1 MNSLEWTIQFVDH
14 MSGPG
19 RNAAAAFD
27 RLTDAQL
34 DSLAAA
40 KRLEQMQQRTGSALR
55 EAAAGT
61 RRLTA
66 EDIELASAT
75 RKASR
80 EFELHGGAMST
91 AQRMSQ
97 TSMTGSL
104 LQASFWQGLARG
116 ILNASTTIV
125 SSVFRIAEGAGQA
138 VLSLGQSAF
147 AAATWGED
155 TKSSLEVLGGSIGTG
170 EAEFARLRETTVSL
184 GLSVRDSIDAYKG
197 LRAQKFGAQEAETMI
212 KLGADLQT
220 VVGSSDEA
228 ISNFYR
234 ATAQIK
240 AKGKLSAEEMMQIAE
255 GVGIGQ
261 GAIFEQ
267 LSKALGKSTD
277 EIRKMQ
283 EGGKISADV
292 GIAAIQAAALEMV
305 GASEAGQATAREVG
319 TTLRGMMRLAKSG
332 SEDWILSMGERL
344 LPTFNKLATRAGE
357 AFAELQKSGKIEAA
371 TDAIGGSFEA
381 LLGGVESAIP
391 DIQSL
396 LGNMLDWVASGRLED
411 MATSVGEAFA
421 SVASSL
427 EKAWP
432 RIEMLLDSGADG
444 VTGSLTDMAAGFD
457 GFLDKILD
465 IAEFVDEHWTALKWT
480 FVGVSG
486 AVVAAIGAIGVAA
499 TVNAVKTVAET
510 AKMVAGFLN
519 VGKAAAAAKAA
530 RAAFAAAETAASA
543 GGTAATTATTAAST
557 AATGVAGAGAG
568 AAGTGAV
575 AGGGTLAA
583 FGGAAGAASIGA
595 AIAGLAAAG
604 WQAYELWAEN
614 QDFDLFDVEMI
625 LDKLRADAG
634 SIVDGVIGAVGQ
646 PVWDAGVEVV
656 NFLTGGLAS
665 GAATLIENAG
675 SMAMGLLDTLQSTVS
690 GAQENLTATCS
701 SIGAGM
707 ANAMTGGLWSAA
719 GSLISSAASLGQQ
732 AIQSLKNAIGW
743 HSPPAAFVELGEGSA
758 RAYLD
763 SLRGGIPQTLDMSLT
778 GGIQPA
784 NDLGMPSAQAAAG
797 QAILGGTAVSAQAA
811 EPSSQGI
818 LGALASI
825 PGIEGSLAATRA
837 VVDAGRDLLGAIGLG
852 SQAATGV
859 VPSAANDNWQ
869 SPAQPLPMAVGA
881 EGLSRVGIDQ
891 PQVGPLARQ
900 ASVYGGGN
908 QQVFQV
914 SISVNVEGNATKE
927 DADALAESIKGRLMP
942 SVRAEIQ
949 KTLTN
954 AGASAR

>member
-1 MNSLEWTIQFVDH
+1 MNSLEWTLQFVDR

-19 RNAAAAFD
+19 RNAAAAFEH
-27 RLTDAQL
+27 LTDAQL
-34 DSLAAA
+34 DSMAAA
-40 KRLEQMQQRTGSALR
+40 KRLESMQQRTGAALR

-61 RRLTA
+61 RKLTA

-75 RKASR
+75 RRASR
-80 EFELHGGAMST
+80 EFEANGGALSA
-91 AQRMSQ
+91 AQRASQ

-116 ILNASTTIV
+116 IFNASRAIV
-125 SSVFRIAEGAGQA
+125 SSVIGIAETAGQA
-138 VLSLGQSAF
+138 VFSLGQSAF

-228 ISNFYR
+228 IANFYR

-305 GASEAGQATAREVG
+305 GASDAGQATAREVG

-344 LPTFNKLATRAGE
+344 LPTFNRLATKAGE
-357 AFAELQKSGKIEAA
+357 AFGELQKSGKIDAA
-371 TDAIGGSFEA
+371 TNAIGASFEA

-391 DIQSL
+391 DIQTL

-432 RIEMLLDSGADG
+432 RIEQLLDSGAEG

-465 IAEFVDEHWTALKWT
+465 VAEFVDEHWTAVKWT
-480 FVGVSG
+480 FVGASG
-486 AVVAAIGAIGVAA
+486 VIVTAIGAIGVAA
-499 TVNAVKTVAET
+499 TANAVTTVVQT
-510 AKMVAGFLN
+510 GKMIAGFLN
-519 VGKAAAAAKAA
+519 VGKAATAAKSA

-543 GGTAATTATTAAST
+543 GGAATTAAST
-557 AATGVAGAGAG
+557 AATGAAGAGAG
-568 AAGTGAV
+568 AAGAGA
-575 AGGGTLAA
+575 AGAATGGGTLAA
-583 FGGAAGAASIGA
+583 FGGVAGAASIGA

-646 PVWDAGVEVV
+646 PVWDAGAEVV

-665 GAATLIENAG
+665 GAMTLLESAG
-675 SMAMGLLDTLQSTVS
+675 SLATGVLDSLQATFAGGQETLS
-690 GAQENLTATCS
+690 ATCS
-701 SIGAGM
+701 SIGSGM

-743 HSPPAAFVELGEGSA
+743 HSPPAAFVELGQGSA
-758 RAYLD
+758 QAYLD
-763 SLRGGIPQTLDMSLT
+763 ALRGGLPQTLDMSLT
-778 GGIQPA
+778 GGIQPS
-784 NDLGMPSAQAAAG
+784 NDVGLLSAQATAG
-797 QAILGGTAVSAQAA
+797 QRFTGGATGVAQAG
-811 EPSSQGI
+811 EPATTGI
-818 LGALASI
+818 VGALNAIPGVEGALAAS
-825 PGIEGSLAATRA
+825 RA
-837 VVDAGRDLLGAIGLG
+837 VFDAGRDLLGAIGLT
-852 SQAATGV
+852 SQSG
-859 VPSAANDNWQ
+859 PSAMTGGANDNWRAP
-869 SPAQPLPMAVGA
+869 SQPLPMAAGA
-881 EGLSRVGIDQ
+881 EELSRVGVDQ

-900 ASVYGGGN
+900 ATAYGGGN
-908 QQVFQV
+908 QQIFQV

-927 DADALAESIKGRLMP
+927 DADALAESIKSRLMP